1 MREDWKEYIAFS
13 RKERRGVIVLLI
25 LLFAVIVA
33 PRFFPGPARVENQ
46 LEQRDWRERLAKW
59 KQIEKEKPE
68 YVTKKGGR
76 RIGEQGGRFQ
86 EDQIE
91 GELKRDYSNASVNG
105 EALPATDSRPFPFDP
120 NTLQASGWQRLGIP
134 DKVIRTIVNYLS
146 KGGQFRKPADLG
158 KIYGMRP
165 VDAKRLLPY
174 VKIELPQRIATGHS
188 AWPARIVHGRYL
200 PDTTKAAFTNASPTF
215 QPVRKKRYSNLDIN
229 TADTTAWSGF
239 PGIGSKLAARIVNYR
254 DKLGGFYSPEQVGET
269 WALPDSTFQKI
280 KPWLQC
286 TPTSLRK
293 IRINEATVEEL
304 KQHPYLR
311 WNLANA
317 ILQYRQ
323 QHGAFR
329 SATDLQGII
338 LMTPLLITKIAP
350 YIEY

>member
-1 MREDWKEYIAFS
+1 MRDWKEYIAFS

-46 LEQRDWRERLAKW
+46 AEQRAWRERLAKW
-59 KQIEKEKPE
+59 KQNEKQKPE

-76 RIGEQGGRFQ
+76 RGGEQGGRFQ
-86 EDQIE
+86 DDQIE
-91 GELKRDYSNASVNG
+91 GDFKRDYSNASVNVD
-105 EALPATDSRPFPFDP
+105 ELPATDSRPFLFDP

-134 DKVIRTIVNYLS
+134 DKVIRTILNYLS

-174 VKIELPQRIATGHS
+174 IKIELPQRIAARHS
-188 AWPARIVHGRYL
+188 AWPPRNAHGKYL
-200 PDTTKAAFTNASPTF
+200 PDTTKGAFTNASLTF
-215 QPVRKKRYSNLDIN
+215 PPVRKKRYANLDIN

-239 PGIGSKLAARIVNYR
+239 PGIGSKLAVRIVNYR

-286 TPTSLRK
+286 SPGSLRK
-293 IRINEATVEEL
+293 IRINEATVEQL

>member
-1 MREDWKEYIAFS
+1 M
-13 RKERRGVIVLLI
+13 IVLLT
-25 LLFAVIVA
+25 LLFAVTVA
-33 PRFFPGPARVENQ
+33 PRFFPGPAQMGNEA
-46 LEQRDWRERLAKW
+46 EQRAWRERLTNW
-59 KQIEKEKPE
+59 KQKEKAKTQ
-68 YVTKKGGR
+68 YVTKKGER
-76 RIGEQGGRFQ
+76 RPGEQVGEFQ
-86 EDQIE
+86 DDQME
-91 GELKRDYSNASVNG
+91 GDLKKAYSSAPVNG
-105 EALPATDSRPFPFDP
+105 EELPATDPRPFPFDP

-134 DKVIRTIVNYLS
+134 DKVIRTILNYLS

-165 VDAKRLLPY
+165 VDARRLLPY
-174 VKIELPQRIATGHS
+174 VKIELPQWRS
-188 AWPARIVHGRYL
+188 AGLSGRTPWNQARRQF
-200 PDTTKAAFTNASPTF
+200 PDSADRSLNKASLTF
-215 QPVRKKRYSNLDIN
+215 PPVRRKRYSNLDIN
-229 TADTTAWSGF
+229 TADTIAWSGF
-239 PGIGSKLAARIVNYR
+239 PGIGTKLAARIVNYR
-254 DKLGGFYSPEQVGET
+254 DKLGGFYSSEQVGET

-286 TPTSLRK
+286 SPASLRK

-317 ILQYRQ
+317 IVQYRQ